1 MIRDCDQLNRLLE
14 LNLYIQVLTN
24 TYPDFSE
31 TVKTSWEMPLNVTR
45 YYRLPGW
52 SDPDNN
58 DQAEIYVSVMDGQE
72 SKYPPFLAFVNS
84 TNTLSFRPVDKWSE
98 GHTYFF
104 QIVIKESNSD
114 SVLYKYYC
122 TVKILGDLQV

>member
-1 MIRDCDQLNRLLE
+1 MYVQTDDENKVGTQKIMIRDCDQLNRLLE

-24 TYPDFSE
+24 TYPDFVD

-45 YYRLPGW
+45 YYRLPAW
-52 SDPDNN
+52 NDPDNN
-58 DQAEIYVSVMDGQE
+58 DQAEIYVSEMEGQE

-84 TNTLSFRPVDKWSE
+84 TNTLSFRPVDKWTQ

-104 QIVIKESNSD
+104 
-114 SVLYKYYC
+114 
-122 TVKILGDLQV
+122 